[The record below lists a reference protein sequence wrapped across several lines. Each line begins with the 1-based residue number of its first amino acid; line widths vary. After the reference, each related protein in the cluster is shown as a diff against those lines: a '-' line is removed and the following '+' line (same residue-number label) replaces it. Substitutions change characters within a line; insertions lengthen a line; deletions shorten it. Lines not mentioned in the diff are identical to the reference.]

1 MATEEIKKQYQKEDA
16 CLLNECYSKV
26 DKEIEKL
33 SDDEWTKFYNI
44 ILPKKRKEC
53 DFIGCAAE
61 FAEFD

>member
-1 MATEEIKKQYQKEDA
+1 MAAEEIKKQYQKEDA

-44 ILPKKRKEC
+44 ILPKKRV
-53 DFIGCAAE
+53 
-61 FAEFD
+61 